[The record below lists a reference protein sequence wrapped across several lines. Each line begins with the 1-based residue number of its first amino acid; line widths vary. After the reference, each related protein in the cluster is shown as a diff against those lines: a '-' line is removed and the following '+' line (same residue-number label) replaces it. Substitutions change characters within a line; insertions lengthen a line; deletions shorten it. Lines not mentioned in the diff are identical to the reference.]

1 MNDVS
6 SFGLKKV
13 SADEASKLIHKKRSI
28 YRDMLEAFLQS
39 GEKIM
44 QVTQHGGNSALNGR
58 ISIYKVIVKHGYQD
72 RIHVKINGDDLYL
85 IRK

>member
-13 SADEASKLIHKKRSI
+13 SADEVSKLIHKRRSS
-28 YRDMLEAFLQS
+28 YLKMLEAFLQS
-39 GEKIM
+39 GEEIM
-44 QVTQHGGNSALNGR
+44 QVTKHGCKSTLNAR

>member
-13 SADEASKLIHKKRSI
+13 SADEVSKLVRKKRSR
-28 YRDMLEAFLQS
+28 YREMLEAFLQS

-44 QVTQHGGNSALNGR
+44 QVTQHGCKSALNGR
-58 ISIYKVIVKHGYQD
+58 ISIYKVIVRHGYED
-72 RIHVKINGDDLYL
+72 RIHVKINGDNLYL